1 MSPGECIIHD
11 NGGEFN
17 NGFLKKL
24 AKEMNVDLRMTTGG
38 RPWANGQA
46 EAAVKLLKNKIKMIA
61 LDTTE
66 SNSIFFLEGTENKKY
81 YYHFEAQIF
90 QKNGMV
96 SFFRMLYKCCVVSL
110 LEQLDLHQQS
120 L

>member
-66 SNSIFFLEGTENKKY
+66 SNSIVFFWKG
-81 YYHFEAQIF
+81 
-90 QKNGMV
+90 QKIKNIITILRRRF
-96 SFFRMLYKCCVVSL
+96 SKRMGWCHSSECFTNAAL
-110 LEQLDLHQQS
+110 
-120 L
+120 

>member
-24 AKEMNVDLRMTTGG
+24 AKAMNVDLRMTKGG

-46 EAAVKLLKNKIKMIA
+46 EAAVKLLKNK
-61 LDTTE
+61 
-66 SNSIFFLEGTENKKY
+66 
-81 YYHFEAQIF
+81 
-90 QKNGMV
+90 
-96 SFFRMLYKCCVVSL
+96 
-110 LEQLDLHQQS
+110 
-120 L
+120 